1 MHSMQLCILLFS
13 CRHTDTRNDFLH
25 TTQHIRIIMGE
36 IIWNR
41 SFDSDIHKLF
51 LQIGT
56 ICASQTISIQSST
69 GFRCST
75 LKRQISA
82 FQLLVAQQLYKMIS
96 VIDIW
101 INNREIQ
108 YSNVQHITYPP
119 FKTKTWIFWGQLV
132 EPQAL
137 LTLLPIHLDSFSKYW
152 FNSWNPFL
160 NLGLILTACWNGK
173 DCCLSQYLLN
183 STKMTTNTETA
194 MLSMFVCWQAGQDW
208 IDGGASERPEAET
221 RRGPKIIWPLVRS

>member
-56 ICASQTISIQSST
+56 ICASQTIGIQSST
-69 GFRCST
+69 GFRWST

-132 EPQAL
+132 EPQPL
-137 LTLLPIHLDSFSKYW
+137 LTLLPIHLDSFSQSW
-152 FNSWNPFL
+152 LNSPLGFLFWNLAQFSRLAETKKTVVCLSICQTRPK
-160 NLGLILTACWNGK
+160 WPQK
-173 DCCLSQYLLN
+173 VRQQCCLCLCAGKLD
-183 STKMTTNTETA
+183 KTE
-194 MLSMFVCWQAGQDW
+194 
-208 IDGGASERPEAET
+208 
-221 RRGPKIIWPLVRS
+221 